1 MTAER
6 AIGPAVCLLGIS
18 GSLRTGSHNRRLL
31 HAAAHELPPG
41 ARLELWDGL
50 RRVPPFDPDD
60 DREPALPAVQALRN
74 AFAAADGVLIATPEY
89 NHSLPGQLKNALD
102 WASRPRVGN
111 VLDGKPVAVIGASP
125 GAYGAVWAQAE
136 TRKILA
142 AIGARVI
149 DSELAVGNARHAFAD
164 DHRLADPELRSR
176 LAEIVGELAQVAGVA
191 G

>member
-1 MTAER
+1 MTDQETGTVR
-6 AIGPAVCLLGIS
+6 LLGIS
-18 GSLRTGSHNRRLL
+18 GSLRAGSHNRRLL
-31 HAAAHELPPG
+31 RAAAHDLPPG

-60 DREPALPAVQALRN
+60 DGEPAPPAVQALRN
-74 AFAAADGVLIATPEY
+74 ALAAADGVLIATPEY